1 MRAVPQSRRHTPC
14 AVFRH
19 IANHDGRHTECARD
33 SERSRG
39 AIRHL
44 VVAALLALLPSAP
57 LFAAGT
63 ETTRRAHDLN
73 LTVATRWAGGA
84 NGGYFPVRIA
94 LRNLSRPRVLDLVF
108 SDAREAGFRLPTVTR
123 QVQIDQ
129 NASVQVTL
137 PIPLVSAGTYGELKV
152 FENGRELTGLTQHV
166 TLPEAQPGLQ
176 DRPALLVI
184 SPSATTIDCSKF
196 EDAVQALDSGGNIV
210 STTFRGRFG
219 GVRAGYAAYSGLR
232 SNDFQTIAP
241 VLLPESWID
250 YSVLDVVAIPLAS
263 LDKASEAARSALLK
277 WTASGGTLLIYDVG
291 QSASESS
298 DLARLLDL
306 ANRPPSQQSWQPADP
321 SLHQPIAIV
330 DESTGPR
337 TVSGVRVFSGDEN
350 ADEEAQEVEAA
361 NKPVW
366 PVAKDTFWRLD
377 LLAGQVCAFPG
388 NPFPGSAVDWAWWL
402 NSSKPQRLK
411 WTTRHG
417 LSCRQSHPEF
427 SLFLIPG
434 VGAVPLLAFVVLI
447 SVFAIVIG
455 PVNYFLV
462 WRRKQLYLLVVTIPL
477 IAFLTSGALFGY
489 AMVSDGFG
497 VQSRLRSFT
506 LLDQYSRTAVAFNR
520 ISLYAGVTPSAGLKF
535 SSETAVLPVWRDA
548 GCLESGTVDWTN
560 TQHLARGWLRT
571 QTTAQFETIAIRA
584 ERGRLDIRP
593 AAEGELEVSNGL
605 EWEISRLL
613 VKDDAGRIYA
623 GQKIPAGA
631 KLRLATASAEDLA
644 ALSSMLAADPLK
656 APLGADIPSPQPA
669 THRGGRT
676 VWTTGEDEPTSAVNF
691 SGSQLER
698 YLKLLTKP
706 EQLPSAGGL
715 APRTYLAVIPE
726 NPGIELGVDR
736 TRPAPGLHVIMGF
749 Y

>member
-1 MRAVPQSRRHTPC
+1 ML
-14 AVFRH
+14 
-19 IANHDGRHTECARD
+19 
-33 SERSRG
+33 
-39 AIRHL
+39 L
-44 VVAALLALLPSAP
+44 VLSLTASLR
-57 LFAAGT
+57 AAGT
-63 ETTRRAHDLN
+63 ETTRRAHDLD

-84 NGGYFPVRIA
+84 NGGYFPVRIS

-129 NASVQVTL
+129 NASVQVSL

-152 FENGRELTGLTQHV
+152 LENGRELTGLTQHV
-166 TLPEAQPGLQ
+166 ALPEAQPGVL

-184 SPSATTIDCSKF
+184 SPSAMTVDCSKF
-196 EDAVQALDSGGNIV
+196 EDAVESLESGANFV
-210 STTFRGRFG
+210 TTTVRGRFG
-219 GVRAGYAAYSGLR
+219 GVRAGYSGVR
-232 SNDFQTIAP
+232 SNDFQAIAP

-250 YSVLDVVAIPLAS
+250 YSALDIVAIPLAS
-263 LDKASEAARSALLK
+263 LDKISEGARSALLK
-277 WTASGGTLLIYDVG
+277 WTAAGGTLLIYDVG

-321 SLHQPIAIV
+321 SLHHPIAML

-337 TVSGVRVFSGDEN
+337 TVGGVRVFGGDE
-350 ADEEAQEVEAA
+350 ADDEARQEFEAA

-366 PVAKDTFWRLD
+366 PVAPDTFSRLD

-388 NPFPGSAVDWAWWL
+388 NPFPGSTVDWAWWL
-402 NSSKPQRLK
+402 NSSKPQRMK

-417 LSCRQSHPEF
+417 LSCRQPHPEF

-506 LLDQYSRTAVAFNR
+506 LLDQHSRTAVSFNR

-535 SSETAVLPVWRDA
+535 SAETAVLPVWRDA
-548 GCLESGTVDWTN
+548 GCLESGAVDWTN

-571 QTTAQFETIAIRA
+571 QTTAQFETLAVRA

-593 AAEGELEVSNGL
+593 AAEGEIEVSNGL
-605 EWEISRLL
+605 EWEISLLL
-613 VKDDAGRIYA
+613 VKDDAGRVYA

-631 KLRLATASAEDLA
+631 KVRLATASAEDLA
-644 ALSSMLAADPLK
+644 ALSSVLAADPLK
-656 APLGADIPSPQPA
+656 APLGAEVPNPQPA
-669 THRGGRT
+669 THRGRT
-676 VWTTGEDEPTSAVNF
+676 VWVTGEDEPTSSMNF

-706 EQLPSAGGL
+706 EQPPSAGGL
-715 APRTYLAVIPE
+715 VPRTYLAVIPE
-726 NPGIELGVDR
+726 NPGIELGVDH